1 MTLQDIVG
9 ILENPDRLRIIKD
22 KEDLF
27 VGWRA
32 SLVMDIENAIMQQY
46 SEAEV
51 KKFRVIPE
59 IRHKQ
64 WREKGLMQPLQPEQ
78 LAEYSFSDLQMSLYY
93 TIYI

>member
-32 SLVMDIENAIMQQY
+32 TLVMDKDNKFMQQY
-46 SEAEV
+46 GQEEM

-64 WREKGLMQPLQPEQ
+64 WKEKGLMQPLQPEV

>member
-9 ILENPDRLRIIKD
+9 ILQNSDRVRIIKGD
-22 KEDLF
+22 KDLF
-27 VGWRA
+27 VGYLA
-32 SLVMDIENAIMQQY
+32 SLVMDKGNEFMQQY
-46 SEAEV
+46 GKEEM

-59 IRHKQ
+59 IRHKG

>member
-32 SLVMDIENAIMQQY
+32 TLVMDKDNEFMQKYGQ
-46 SEAEV
+46 EEM
-51 KKFRVIPE
+51 KKFRAIPE

-64 WREKGLMQPLQPEQ
+64 WKEKGLMQPLQPEQ

>member
-1 MTLQDIVG
+1 MTLQSIIDV
-9 ILENPDRLRIIKD
+9 LENPDRLRIIKD

-32 SLVMDIENAIMQQY
+32 SLVMDKESEIMQQY
-46 SEAEV
+46 AQAEV
-51 KKFRVIPE
+51 KKFRAIPE

-64 WREKGLMQPLQPEQ
+64 WQQRGLMQPLQPEE
-78 LAEYSFSDLQMSLYY
+78 LAEYCFSDLQMSLYY

>member
-9 ILENPDRLRIIKD
+9 ILENPDRVRIVKNG
-22 KEDLF
+22 EDLF
-27 VGWRA
+27 VGWLA
-32 SLVMDIENAIMQQY
+32 MLVMDKDKAFMQQY
-46 SEAEV
+46 GKEEV
-51 KKFRVIPE
+51 RRFRAIPE

-64 WREKGLMQPLQPEQ
+64 WKQKGLMQQLQPDV

>member
-22 KEDLF
+22 KKDLF

-32 SLVMDIENAIMQQY
+32 TLVMDKDNEFMQQY
-46 SEAEV
+46 GQEEM

-64 WREKGLMQPLQPEQ
+64 WKEKGLMQPLQPEQ